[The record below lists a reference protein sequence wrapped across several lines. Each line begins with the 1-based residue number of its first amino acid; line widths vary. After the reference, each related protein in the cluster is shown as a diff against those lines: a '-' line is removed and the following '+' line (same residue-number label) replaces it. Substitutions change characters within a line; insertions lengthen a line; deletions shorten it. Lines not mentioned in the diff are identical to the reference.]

1 MYRYVISFHFLS
13 NETISSKQKLF
24 VSTNISKSSN
34 AVSSKHASLVGKHMR
49 FLFQSPQSRI
59 IVDPFVFNRGIFIL
73 KINPY
78 VSKMQED
85 LRRKLIISMIN
96 MVLVI
101 PKT

>member
-1 MYRYVISFHFLS
+1 M
-13 NETISSKQKLF
+13 
-24 VSTNISKSSN
+24 
-34 AVSSKHASLVGKHMR
+34 SSKHASLVGKHMR